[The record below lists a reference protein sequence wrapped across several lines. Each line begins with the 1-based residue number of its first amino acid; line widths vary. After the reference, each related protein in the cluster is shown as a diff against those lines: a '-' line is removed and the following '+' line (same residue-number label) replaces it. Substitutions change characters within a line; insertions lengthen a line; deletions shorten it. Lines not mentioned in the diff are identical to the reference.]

1 MRSSVDFL
9 GSQNSFW
16 VFVYIYFYF
25 YAENK
30 LRKIPT
36 LTSPSFQVF
45 LSNNVPFN
53 GRPRTFEL
61 LPVIGSL
68 KD

>member
-1 MRSSVDFL
+1 VWIFL
-9 GSQNSFW
+9 GARTF
-16 VFVYIYFYF
+16 FGFYRYMFLF

-30 LRKIPT
+30 LKKVPT

>member
-9 GSQNSFW
+9 GSQNCFG
-16 VFVYIYFYF
+16 FYRYMFLF

-30 LRKIPT
+30 LKKVPM

-61 LPVIGSL
+61 FPVVDSL